1 MILTVTRACN
11 LRCAYC
17 PTAKDG
23 WPSLSQDDV
32 RAAVSLFADR
42 YATAD
47 RPGDVKMFGGEPLL
61 VPDVVRA
68 AIVAAMARPEIRR
81 IYLSTNGLGLDRDW
95 LRWLGRQ
102 DKVILTVSMD
112 GEPKD
117 HRGLR
122 RALPGVADAYDHV
135 CALLPDLAR
144 APRVVVSQTI
154 APSTAGRA
162 GANFSHLLGLGF
174 RRFNFLPGYFLP
186 WRKDQLDAL
195 RAGFSDIADQVR
207 AQWAAGRR
215 LYVRNLFTWAPTP
228 FFNTGLVVDADRSI
242 HPSNVGL
249 SGQLDALRGKTQVG
263 TLDDPP
269 TMKALLDR
277 AVAVQDLLEGALEP
291 RIMGS
296 TMAVDAALTELVH
309 ALYPAWLASK
319 RARQA
324 AASS

>member
-32 RAAVSLFADR
+32 RAAVRLFADR
-42 YATAD
+42 YATVA
-47 RPGDVKMFGGEPLL
+47 RPGDVKLFGGEPLL
-61 VPDVVRA
+61 VADVVRA
-68 AIVAAMARPEIRR
+68 AIDAAMARPEIRR
-81 IYLSTNGLGLDRDW
+81 VYLSTNGLGLNRDW
-95 LRWLGRQ
+95 LAWLGSQ
-102 DKVILTVSMD
+102 PKVILTVSMD
-112 GEPKD
+112 GHPKD

-122 RALPGVADAYDHV
+122 RALPGVDDAYDHV

-154 APSTAGRA
+154 APSTARRA
-162 GANFSHLLGLGF
+162 GANFGHLLGLGF

-186 WRKDQLDAL
+186 WRTDQLDAL
-195 RAGFSDIADQVR
+195 RAGFSDIADQIR
-207 AQWAAGRR
+207 AEWAAGRR

-249 SGQLDALRGKTQVG
+249 SGQIDALLGKTQVG
-263 TLDDPP
+263 TLDQPP
-269 TMKALLDR
+269 TKKALRDG
-277 AVAVQDLLEGALEP
+277 AVAVRDRLEDALDPVLL
-291 RIMGS
+291 RS
-296 TMAVDAALTELVH
+296 TMAADAALTELVT

-319 RARQA
+319 HARQA